1 MDTLR
6 LLLGYLPNI
15 VMSLTDAVQWL
26 LTFTI
31 RDIATLPAIAGILLG
46 NPVGG
51 ALLAWLNTSSAPLLD
66 APFLAVMFGSYIT
79 TWLAFSVVRWII
91 GLFT

>member
-15 VMSLTDAVQWL
+15 VSSLTEAVQWL

-31 RDIATLPAIAGILLG
+31 RDITTIPAIAGALLG
-46 NPVGG
+46 NPAGG
-51 ALLAWLNTSSAPLLD
+51 ALWVWLETSTAPVLD
-66 APFLAVMFGSYIT
+66 VPFLAVMFGGYIT
-79 TWLAFSVVRWII
+79 TWLAFSVIRWII
-91 GLFT
+91 GIFT